1 MSDRGILSS
10 LRYLFADFIG
20 EEDDTPPL
28 LPEGLPEPVMAAAS
42 DAIALL
48 IDYQGT
54 AYAQLY
60 VDRLRRFVGKNGVD
74 DAMLTDIARLMA
86 ARMSYDDLIRIA
98 QLKLSGLADRS
109 RTQPRSV
116 DVRKFRLD
124 ELVSVLPA
132 VIAEYLLDALE
143 WAGWNHR
150 NVKLRF
156 SSKSWFGILRLKMGA
171 GLRRWRRYSVRY
183 AKERVWVERWL
194 HMIDRSLTRQ
204 PAAASEIVQ
213 TATMIH
219 GYGDVYRQGMADWNA
234 IIDGLAKPTFD
245 GVLDLPDLAGA
256 VAEARAAALPDPR
269 QAALKRK
276 IAEIRARAVARL
288 YVGVPSS

>member
-28 LPEGLPEPVMAAAS
+28 LPEGLPEPAMAVAS
-42 DAIALL
+42 DAIDLL

-74 DAMLTDIARLMA
+74 EAMLTEIARLMA

-109 RTQPRSV
+109 RTHPRSV

-156 SSKSWFGILRLKMGA
+156 NSKSWFGILRLKMGA

-245 GVLDLPDLAGA
+245 GALALHDLAGA
-256 VAEARAAALPDPR
+256 VSEARAAALPDPR

-288 YVGVPSS
+288 YAGVPSS